1 METLSVSHE
10 IHCSADRFWTTFF
23 DPDFNEQ
30 LFVQELGFRDYC
42 VLEQKESENGIECRS
57 TGVIESHLA
66 TPLRTLTGQEMRY
79 VHQGCFDRSS
89 RCYRWQSVPARMAD
103 RLRLEGSMRIEPIGT
118 DCVRRIVEFN
128 VEARIFGIGGL
139 LESKVVKELSA
150 ECEVSAAAMN
160 RYFEAS
166 H

>member
-30 LFVQELGFRDYC
+30 MFVQELGFRDYC

-79 VHQGCFDRSS
+79 VQQGCFDRSS
-89 RCYRWQSVPARMAD
+89 RCYRWQSV
-103 RLRLEGSMRIEPIGT
+103 
-118 DCVRRIVEFN
+118 N